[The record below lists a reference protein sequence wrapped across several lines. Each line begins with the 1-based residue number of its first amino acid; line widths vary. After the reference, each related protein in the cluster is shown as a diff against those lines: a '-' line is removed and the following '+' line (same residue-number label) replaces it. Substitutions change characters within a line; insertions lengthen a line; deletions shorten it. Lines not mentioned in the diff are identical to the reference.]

1 MFELKVGMKVKTNF
15 KEEILY
21 FNTVDNDE
29 KFWCSSKKN
38 KTSNHFLE
46 NKDIDWEE
54 TAKLNGI
61 PYDPRPTLKEFTK
74 GMNTLFKNRYE
85 DLPSLEE
92 VEKELGRKETQ
103 GKIRP
108 NLLPITE
115 LKEVIRVFEFGV
127 EKYSINNW
135 KHVKDPINEYSNA
148 LSRHLLDYLEGEKK
162 ASDSNLP
169 HLAHICANA
178 LILMWFENNKEE

>member
-1 MFELKVGMKVKTNF
+1 MFELKEGMKVKN
-15 KEEILY
+15 
-21 FNTVDNDE
+21 
-29 KFWCSSKKN
+29 KFGN
-38 KTSNHFLE
+38 IHIFLE
-46 NKDIDWEE
+46 LINGEYWFENRTCNLEDEINWEE

-61 PYDPRPTLKEFTK
+61 PYDSRPTLEEVAK
-74 GMNTLFKNRYE
+74 GINTVFINKYE

-127 EKYSINNW
+127 DKYSINNW